1 MKYFLIS
8 KDKNFTTA
16 PDIINWYKDITF
28 RNEKNLHKLKNR
40 TVFNIKPEKNIIWT
54 DIISI
59 PNFFVSQKIKDIIEK
74 YDKKIKFKQ
83 VILLDKENANAEVY
97 YLPLLDFIECLSNES
112 IVARN
117 TIKKC
122 ILKKDAIKDK
132 VIFRI
137 GDVNKRYIVVR
148 LDLIESIL
156 RRDTRGIKLE
166 EIEVI

>member
-16 PDIINWYKDITF
+16 PDIINWYEDISLI
-28 RNEKNLHKLKNR
+28 NEKNLVKIKNR
-40 TVFNIKPEKNIIWT
+40 EVFNIKPNKNRVWT
-54 DIISI
+54 DVISI
-59 PNFFVSQKIKDIIEK
+59 PNFFVSKKVKDIIEK

-83 VILLDKENANAEVY
+83 VILLDKENVDAEVY

-112 IVARN
+112 VVIRN
-117 TIKKC
+117 TIKKGV
-122 ILKKDAIKDK
+122 LKKEAIKDK

-156 RRDTRGIKLE
+156 RRDTRGIRLE